1 MKTLR
6 QMMLQHMQLRNY
18 SKRTIDTY
26 LHCLTALS
34 RFYNKPPDQ
43 ISPQEVSDFLHCS
56 LQERKISTSTIN
68 QYISAFKVLRTEVLG
83 EEWKEIKIS
92 RPRLDKKLPVVFSK
106 EEVFQLLTATKNQ
119 KHRTIL
125 ALAYSTGMR
134 LEEVCNLRICDID
147 SQRMQIRVCC
157 GKGKKDRYTIL
168 SERLINML
176 REYWRYY
183 KPINFLFEGQINT
196 LPISSRTVQTVFKNC
211 IRKTGIRKE
220 ASFHTLRHS
229 FATHLLEQGVNLRII
244 QSLLGHSSIKTTTI
258 YTHLVNFSPSQVKSP
273 FDSLAL

>member
-106 EEVFQLLTATKNQ
+106 EEGIPIINRHKKPKAQDY
-119 KHRTIL
+119 I
-125 ALAYSTGMR
+125 STGIFNR
-134 LEEVCNLRICDID
+134 NA
-147 SQRMQIRVCC
+147 IRRSV
-157 GKGKKDRYTIL
+157 
-168 SERLINML
+168 
-176 REYWRYY
+176 
-183 KPINFLFEGQINT
+183 
-196 LPISSRTVQTVFKNC
+196 
-211 IRKTGIRKE
+211 
-220 ASFHTLRHS
+220 
-229 FATHLLEQGVNLRII
+229 
-244 QSLLGHSSIKTTTI
+244 
-258 YTHLVNFSPSQVKSP
+258 
-273 FDSLAL
+273 